1 MFKMKNIF
9 AKCRGSIYRIRIGRG
24 LINQAPTNQTKRILI
39 FLFLSFFSLILYNSS
54 PGAVVEKIKIEGNK
68 YFSLDEIKDQMAIKE
83 NRWYNIFKK
92 RSFHLWK
99 IEMDEYLIDSLYH
112 SSGFLE
118 EKSKIEYE
126 LKGKDK
132 DKAYLLV
139 KIDEGVQTRLKS
151 ISVSGGLDELGRY
164 VKRILS
170 DFKSDEIVNPY
181 KLEKAKF
188 DIKTVYANNGYPY
201 AEIEMKMD
209 KSSRLSAGSRQKAG
223 EDKKWAEVSYVITSG
238 PLVNFGDVYLKGFN
252 LTKEKVAQRELTL
265 KKGDV
270 YSRAKILDSQQR
282 VYSTRL
288 FSYISLEAQDAS
300 EKPLNPNFVL
310 RVIEKK
316 PSFVGLKTG
325 ISQYQPPNLIA
336 DLTTL
341 DLTAEWGNRN
351 LWGTGR
357 KISLSAFSSFEISKY
372 YENLNNRFT
381 LRFIEPWFLGKRIL
395 FDIDFYYEPGI
406 KSILQKYKI
415 ESYGGNANFSKEFS
429 RFTKGWLTFSYQV
442 VNIFDV
448 PKENIEDIK
457 KELGINVRRKLIL
470 SGEKDTRGNIFIP
483 LSGSFTQIYAEQVGW
498 FLGGD
503 NHFFKSIFS
512 WCRYNRLGKPGVLN
526 VLATRIKLGYIE
538 RLRKD
543 EYVPTFDRFY
553 IGGAT
558 TVRGYAENSLGP
570 KDKKGNSL
578 GGKFLIIGNI
588 EWRKEL
594 FWKFGYTIFAD
605 AGNLWSETK
614 EVNPQDLKLTAG
626 LGLQFFT
633 PIGPL
638 RLDYG
643 ERIIKGEDP
652 KGGEVHFS
660 ILYAF

>member
-1 MFKMKNIF
+1 MKKVF
-9 AKCRGSIYRIRIGRG
+9 AKYRGSIYRIRIGTG
-24 LINQAPTNQTKRILI
+24 LMNQAPTHKTKRILCCS
-39 FLFLSFFSLILYNSS
+39 FLLTLFFSLIFCWGSQ
-54 PGAVVEKIKIEGNK
+54 GAIVEKITIEGNK
-68 YFSLDEIKDQMAIKE
+68 YFSFDEIKDQMTIKE
-83 NRWYNIFKK
+83 NKWYNIFKK

-99 IEMDEYLIDSLYH
+99 IEMDEYIIDSLYH

-118 EKSKIEYE
+118 GKSKIDYE

-151 ISVSGGLDELGRY
+151 ISARGGLDELDRY

-170 DFKSDEIVNPY
+170 DFKEEEVLNPY
-181 KLEKAKF
+181 KLEKANF

-209 KSSRLSAGSRQKAG
+209 KTSAEGGSDPGG
-223 EDKKWAEVSYVITSG
+223 EDKRWAEVSYLITSG

-252 LTKEKVAQRELTL
+252 RTKQKVAQRELTL

-282 VYSTRL
+282 LYSTKL
-288 FSYISLEAQDAS
+288 FSYISLEAQDAL

-310 RVIEKK
+310 RVIERK
-316 PSFVGLKTG
+316 PSFVGFKTG
-325 ISQYQPPNLIA
+325 ISQYQPPNLTA
-336 DLTTL
+336 DLTTW

-372 YENLNNRFT
+372 YQNLNNRFT
-381 LRFIEPWFLGKRIL
+381 LKFIEPWFLGKRIL
-395 FDIDFYYEPGI
+395 FDVDFYYEPGI
-406 KSILQKYKI
+406 KSILQEYKI
-415 ESYGGNANFSKEFS
+415 ESYGGNADFSKEFS

-448 PKENIEDIK
+448 PKEKVEDIK

-503 NHFFKSIFS
+503 NHFFKAIFS

-538 RLRKD
+538 RLKKT

-558 TVRGYAENSLGP
+558 TIRGYAENSLGP
-570 KDKKGNSL
+570 KDGEGNPL
-578 GGKFLIIGNI
+578 GGKVMLIGNI
-588 EWRKEL
+588 EWRREL
-594 FWKFGYTIFAD
+594 FWKFGYTLFAD

-614 EVNPQDLKLTAG
+614 EVNPKDLKLTAG

-633 PIGPL
+633 PIGSL

-643 ERIIKGEDP
+643 ERIIRGKDP
-652 KGGEVHFS
+652 KGGEVHLS

>member
-1 MFKMKNIF
+1 MNKMF
-9 AKCRGSIYRIRIGRG
+9 AKCKGSIYRIRIGTG
-24 LINQAPTNQTKRILI
+24 LMNQAPTHKTKRILCCA
-39 FLFLSFFSLILYNSS
+39 FLLTLFFSLIFCWGSQC
-54 PGAVVEKIKIEGNK
+54 AIVEKITIEGNN
-68 YFSLDEIKDQMAIKE
+68 YFSFDEIKDQMTIKE

-99 IEMDEYLIDSLYH
+99 IEMDEYIIDSLYH

-118 EKSKIEYE
+118 EKSKIDYE
-126 LKGKDK
+126 LKGENK

-151 ISVSGGLDELGRY
+151 ISVSGGLDELDRY
-164 VKRILS
+164 VRRILS
-170 DFKSDEIVNPY
+170 DLKADEIVNPY
-181 KLEKAKF
+181 KFEKAKF

-209 KSSRLSAGSRQKAG
+209 RTSSESGSTSSQEG
-223 EDKKWAEVSYVITSG
+223 KKWAEVSYLIASG

-252 LTKEKVAQRELTL
+252 RTKQKVAQRELTL
-265 KKGDV
+265 KKGDL

-282 VYSTRL
+282 LYSTQL
-288 FSYISLEAQDAS
+288 FSYISLDAQDAL

-310 RVIEKK
+310 RVTERK
-316 PSFVGLKTG
+316 PSFVGFRTG
-325 ISQYQPPNLIA
+325 ISQYQPPNLTA
-336 DLTTL
+336 DLTTW

-372 YENLNNRFT
+372 YQNLNNRFT
-381 LRFIEPWFLGKRIL
+381 LKFIEPWFLGKRIL
-395 FDIDFYYEPGI
+395 FDVDFYYEPGI
-406 KSILQKYKI
+406 KSILQEYKI
-415 ESYGGNANFSKEFS
+415 ESYGGNADFSKEFS

-448 PKENIEDIK
+448 PKEKVEDIK

-538 RLRKD
+538 RLKKT
-543 EYVPTFDRFY
+543 EYVPTYDRFY

-570 KDKKGNSL
+570 KDSEGNPL
-578 GGKFLIIGNI
+578 GGKVMLIGNI
-588 EWRKEL
+588 EWRREL
-594 FWKFGYTIFAD
+594 FWKFGYTLFAD

-614 EVNPQDLKLTAG
+614 EVNPKDLKLTAG
-626 LGLQFFT
+626 LGLEFFT
-633 PIGPL
+633 PVGPL

-643 ERIIKGEDP
+643 QRIIRGEDP